1 MRSPFLAI
9 LAKDLRREARGKEAL
24 QAGLVLLGLFLV
36 LDLFAFPS
44 LQGSPR
50 ATAAALWAPLLYGGA
65 ALTGRG
71 FAGEADRG
79 TLELL
84 RSAPVPLLWH
94 GLSRTLLHAAL
105 TVAFA
110 ALAAGGI
117 WFLFGLPIPLGVA
130 VALALAALG
139 IAVAGTLTSA
149 LAAQARSREVLL
161 PVLLVPALAP
171 LLQAG
176 LRATVAGLD
185 GASLAELRLPL
196 LLMVGYDLLALG
208 AAIILLPIALEAE

>member
-1 MRSPFLAI
+1 MW
-9 LAKDLRREARGKEAL
+9 KDLRREARGKEAL

-36 LDLFAFPS
+36 LDLFAFPT

-50 ATAAALWAPLLYGGA
+50 AAAAALWTPLLYGGA

-71 FAGEADRG
+71 FAAEADRG
-79 TLELL
+79 TLDLL

-94 GLSRTLLHAAL
+94 GLSRTLVHALLAVLLAL
-105 TVAFA
+105 LAWAGLWLLFGIAVPLAVGA
-110 ALAAGGI
+110 VLLLAAM
-117 WFLFGLPIPLGVA
+117 
-130 VALALAALG
+130 G

-161 PVLLVPALAP
+161 PILLIPVLAP

-176 LRATVAGLD
+176 LRATIAGLD
-185 GASLAELRLPL
+185 GATMPDLRLPL
-196 LLMVGYDLLALG
+196 LLMVGYDLLAMG
-208 AAIILLPIALEAE
+208 AAVLLLPIALEGD